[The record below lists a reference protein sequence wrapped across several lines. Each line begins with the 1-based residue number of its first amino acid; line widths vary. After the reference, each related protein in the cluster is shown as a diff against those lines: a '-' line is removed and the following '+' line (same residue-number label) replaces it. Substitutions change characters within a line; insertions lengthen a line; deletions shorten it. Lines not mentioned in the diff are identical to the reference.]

1 MVSTIFFNQNPT
13 IMTNSSLNRHFKSIS
28 DAEFETRASHIVSCM
43 TGNTL
48 FPSMQDLLPA
58 IKTAQEKF
66 STDLAASR
74 GLGRQLVAE
83 KNKSRLALEALL
95 SSLALL
101 IMAQTSDRAELLT
114 TGFTLRKQPESRQIT
129 APGNQKL
136 TAGINSGEIIS
147 SVSRPKGAES
157 FLHQISDSL
166 DTEEKVWISTA
177 TTSNKHLFT
186 NLQPGKQ
193 YAARTGAVGSK
204 GQLTFST
211 IGTIYAQ

>member
-1 MVSTIFFNQNPT
+1 
-13 IMTNSSLNRHFKSIS
+13 MTKGLLNRHFKSHS
-28 DAEFETRASHIVSCM
+28 DAEFETRGSHIWSSM
-43 TGNTL
+43 NGNTL
-48 FPSMQDLLPA
+48 FPSLQDLLPP

-114 TGFTLRKQPESRQIT
+114 TGFMLRKQPESRQIA
-129 APGNQKL
+129 APANQKL
-136 TAGINSGEIIS
+136 TAGVNSGEIIS
-147 SVSRPKGAES
+147 SVSRPKGATS
-157 FLHQISDSL
+157 FLHQISNNIDS
-166 DTEEKVWISTA
+166 EEKTWISIA
-177 TTSNKHLFT
+177 TTSNKHVFT

-204 GQLTFST
+204 GQLAFST

>member
-1 MVSTIFFNQNPT
+1 
-13 IMTNSSLNRHFKSIS
+13 MTKGLLNRHFKSHS
-28 DAEFETRASHIVSCM
+28 DAEFETRGSHIWSSM
-43 TGNTL
+43 NGNTL
-48 FPSMQDLLPA
+48 FPTLQDLLPP
-58 IKTAQEKF
+58 IKTALEKF

-83 KNKSRLALEALL
+83 KNKSRAALEALL

-114 TGFTLRKQPESRQIT
+114 TGFMLRKQPESRQIA
-129 APGNQKL
+129 APTNQKL

-147 SVSRPKGAES
+147 SVSRPKGAAS
-157 FLHQISDSL
+157 FLHQISSSP
-166 DTEEKVWISTA
+166 DTEENGWISIA
-177 TTSNKHLFT
+177 TTSNKHVFT

-204 GQLTFST
+204 GQLAFST
-211 IGTIYAQ
+211 IGTIYVQ